1 MRQCRFSISLLS
13 VIFLLLFFK
22 ASPLLLFANR
32 RDVRLVDAGGVK
44 MEATVVVSGLEDAA
58 AVDFLYSQNV
68 IYWTDVSE
76 EAIKQTYFNQ
86 SGNLVQ
92 SVIVSGLLSPDGLA
106 CDWIGKKLYW
116 TDSETNRIEVAN
128 LNGTSRKVLFW
139 QDLDQPR
146 AIALDP
152 AHGYMYWTD
161 WGETPRIERAGMDSS
176 FRKIIVDSDIY
187 WPNGLT
193 IDLSEQKLYWA
204 DAKLSFIH
212 RANLDGSFRQKVVEG
227 SLTHPFA
234 LTLAG
239 DTLYWTDWQTR
250 SIHAC
255 NKKAGENKR
264 EIINSLYSPM
274 DIQVLSPERQ
284 PY

>member
-1 MRQCRFSISLLS
+1 M
-13 VIFLLLFFK
+13 
-22 ASPLLLFANR
+22 FANR

-44 MEATVVVSGLEDAA
+44 LESTIVASGLEDAA
-58 AVDFLYSQNV
+58 AVDFQFSKGAV
-68 IYWTDVSE
+68 YWTDVSE
-76 EAIKQTYFNQ
+76 EAIKQTYLNQ
-86 SGNLVQ
+86 TGAAAQNI
-92 SVIVSGLLSPDGLA
+92 VISGLVSPDGLA
-106 CDWIGKKLYW
+106 CDWVGKKLYW

-161 WGETPRIERAGMDSS
+161 WGEAPRIERAGMDGST
-176 FRKIIVDSDIY
+176 RKIIVDSDIY

-193 IDLSEQKLYWA
+193 IDLEEQKLYWA

-227 SLTHPFA
+227 SLTHP
-234 LTLAG
+234 L
-239 DTLYWTDWQTR
+239 
-250 SIHAC
+250 
-255 NKKAGENKR
+255 
-264 EIINSLYSPM
+264 P
-274 DIQVLSPERQ
+274 
-284 PY
+284 